1 MEGELIREM
10 TDMDEPY
17 ITECIIPKTIINLSE
32 KTDVDTT
39 HDLTSQRGNPRNDGE
54 DTDDI

>member
-1 MEGELIREM
+1 MEGGLIREL

-17 ITECIIPKTIINLSE
+17 ITELIIPKTIINLSE

-39 HDLTSQRGNPRNDGE
+39 NDLTSQRGNARTDAE